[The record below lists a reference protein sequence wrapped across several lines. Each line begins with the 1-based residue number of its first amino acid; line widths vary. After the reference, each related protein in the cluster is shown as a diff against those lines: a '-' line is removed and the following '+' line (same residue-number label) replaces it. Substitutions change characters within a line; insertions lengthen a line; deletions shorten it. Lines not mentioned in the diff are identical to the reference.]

1 MLTPSFVP
9 AYLQRARRQLVATL
23 AQAGRL
29 DEARKELER
38 LKDFQPDISLAWI
51 EKNVPDTPNQMR
63 GYLKGWRKVGLQ

>member
-1 MLTPSFVP
+1 
-9 AYLQRARRQLVATL
+9 VAAL

-51 EKNVPDTPNQMR
+51 ENNVPYTPSQMNR
-63 GYLKGWRKVGLQ
+63 YLEGWRKVGLQ